1 MNAAFLT
8 PQQGIVYLAQNLS
21 KLDNST
27 GRRDFA
33 KSLVS
38 QHKNKGTLS
47 GKQWEW
53 VGKLVKMLM
62 NPSEPPKPDADLG
75 GITGIVALFDT
86 VGSKLKN
93 PAITLHMPAHH
104 ADIKISRAPACG
116 SNPGF
121 LYVRWD
127 GTYAG
132 KISPTGLLTMNQY
145 VNGPERQA
153 LIQLLE
159 LFAADPANVAA
170 AHGKLT
176 GKCCF
181 CNTGL
186 TDQKSLDVGY
196 GPTCAKNY
204 GLPWGKEKFSTPAEI
219 DAVNA
224 IVLADAEVAAVGIEE
239 MEDTVLAFEQEQM
252 AEKAARR
259 FADFT
264 PIPGRA
270 CKDLLEMMNG

>member
-1 MNAAFLT
+1 MNAASLT
-8 PQQGIVYLAQNLS
+8 PQEGIAYLAENLS

-38 QHKNKGTLS
+38 QHKKKGALS

-53 VGKLVKMLM
+53 VGKLVHMLM

-86 VGSKLKN
+86 VGGKLKS
-93 PAITLHMPAHH
+93 PAITLHMPAYHV
-104 ADIKISRAPACG
+104 DIKISRAPACG

-127 GTYAG
+127 GMYAG
-132 KISPTGLLTMNQY
+132 KISPTGLLTMNHQ
-145 VNGPERQA
+145 VGTAERKA

-204 GLPWGKEKFSTPAEI
+204 GLPWGTSNPVKFAPMTEEQKAISMGSAPAEV
-219 DAVNA
+219 D
-224 IVLADAEVAAVGIEE
+224 EVIQ
-239 MEDTVLAFEQEQM
+239 FEQQQM